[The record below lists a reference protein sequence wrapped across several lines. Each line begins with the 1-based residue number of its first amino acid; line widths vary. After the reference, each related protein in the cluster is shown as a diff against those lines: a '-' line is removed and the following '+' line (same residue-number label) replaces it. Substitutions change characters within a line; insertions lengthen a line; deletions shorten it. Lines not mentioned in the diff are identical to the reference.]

1 MGTGSDLTAPYGQAP
16 SNAMR
21 RSGRAYEERE
31 DGAMNGRVIVGIVL
45 ASLIA
50 GCSAAAP
57 TSTTELSDSNRHREC
72 LPMPNLRAP
81 PSPPAT
87 RPASPSRRDPCTN

>member
-21 RSGRAYEERE
+21 QSGRAYEEPE
-31 DGAMNGRVIVGIVL
+31 DGVMNGRVMVGIVL
-45 ASLIA
+45 ASMVA

-57 TSTTELSDSNRHREC
+57 TSTTELSDSNRPGEC
-72 LPMPNLRAP
+72 RAIPKLRAAAC
-81 PSPPAT
+81 PADG
-87 RPASPSRRDPCTN
+87 RSALP